1 MALECGRIN
10 IGHSRITGTEKG
22 VEINF
27 CIIKQGVVCQRLVE
41 NPQRQTEILQILEM
55 FLSGKGRTHAK
66 KKNAR
71 NKLLVVSTRNIP
83 PASNRG
89 EEGRRGKNTVL
100 CQSLKVLIETNVIYK
115 GL

>member
-22 VEINF
+22 VEINC

-41 NPQRQTEILQILEM
+41 NPQRQTEILQIPEM

-83 PASNRG
+83 PASNR
-89 EEGRRGKNTVL
+89 
-100 CQSLKVLIETNVIYK
+100 
-115 GL
+115 

>member
-41 NPQRQTEILQILEM
+41 NPQRQTEILQIPEM

-66 KKNAR
+66 KNVR
-71 NKLLVVSTRNIP
+71 NKPLVVSTRNIP

-89 EEGRRGKNTVL
+89 ERAGNIPIKAGAGRIQYSVRA
-100 CQSLKVLIETNVIYK
+100 
-115 GL
+115 

>member
-1 MALECGRIN
+1 MSTTRGKSPATNRN
-10 IGHSRITGTEKG
+10 SADTRNVSKWKG
-22 VEINF
+22 QNACE
-27 CIIKQGVVCQRLVE
+27 
-41 NPQRQTEILQILEM
+41 
-55 FLSGKGRTHAK
+55 